1 MNERLCKNSVEKA
14 QDEKNFFELF
24 KIYKKN
30 LKCEFI
36 AMQSFKFPLQLR
48 KRLFLA
54 AQNEKT
60 VAEVSNLNHDLGRFY
75 QECFLKLKK
84 PTLN

>member
-30 LKCEFI
+30 FEVEELKI
-36 AMQSFKFPLQLR
+36 
-48 KRLFLA
+48 
-54 AQNEKT
+54 
-60 VAEVSNLNHDLGRFY
+60 
-75 QECFLKLKK
+75 
-84 PTLN
+84 